1 MAEQNEQLD
10 LWREAMG
17 LEDAALESATHIAYR
32 EQVAADKAHKA
43 LQQRIVV
50 DGIAGLHGYEKDFL
64 RVLTIH
70 LPKLSLRVSVLRAAM
85 SLRELGLQ
93 VNGLHGAGTDSAS

>member
-17 LEDAALESATHIAYR
+17 LEYAALESATHIAYQ
-32 EQVAADKAHKA
+32 EQAAADKAHKA
-43 LQQRIVV
+43 LQQRIAM
-50 DGIAGLHGYEKDFL
+50 DGMARLHGYEKDFL

-85 SLRELGLQ
+85 SLRDLGLQ
-93 VNGLHGAGTDSAS
+93 VNGLHGAGTDSTS

>member
-17 LEDAALESATHIAYR
+17 LDDPALDRATHAAYQEHAAA
-32 EQVAADKAHKA
+32 EQAHKA
-43 LQQRIVV
+43 LQERVAAH
-50 DGIAGLHGYEKDFL
+50 GIAGLHGYEKDFL

-93 VNGLHGAGTDSAS
+93 VNGLHGAGTDSTS